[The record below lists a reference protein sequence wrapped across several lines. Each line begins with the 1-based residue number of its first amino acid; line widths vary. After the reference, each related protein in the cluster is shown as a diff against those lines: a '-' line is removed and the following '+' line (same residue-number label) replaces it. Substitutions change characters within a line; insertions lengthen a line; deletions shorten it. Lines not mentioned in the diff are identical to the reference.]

1 VRHTHFIGIAVL
13 LVLAATSSSSAY
25 GQAGRVKRDPKI
37 VTVPVVP
44 VDTSSIAPP
53 EPKTKLPETVDGE
66 RIYKGEEVDK
76 KAYIIKKPEPRY
88 TEAARKAGI
97 KGKVIL
103 RAILSSDARV
113 THIEVLSGLPMGLT
127 ESAVAAAKTIK
138 FLPARKDG
146 AAVSEWVKLEYNYW
160 LSGGSYPRWPLNSR

>member
-13 LVLAATSSSSAY
+13 LVLAATSSSAY

-76 KAYIIKKPEPRY
+76 KAYVIKKPEPHY
-88 TEAARKAGI
+88 TEQARKAGI
-97 KGKVIL
+97 KGKVVL
-103 RAILSSDARV
+103 RAILASDGRV

-146 AAVSEWVKLEYNYW
+146 AAVSEWVKLEYTYW
-160 LSGGSYPRWPLNSR
+160 VSGGSYPRWPLNSH